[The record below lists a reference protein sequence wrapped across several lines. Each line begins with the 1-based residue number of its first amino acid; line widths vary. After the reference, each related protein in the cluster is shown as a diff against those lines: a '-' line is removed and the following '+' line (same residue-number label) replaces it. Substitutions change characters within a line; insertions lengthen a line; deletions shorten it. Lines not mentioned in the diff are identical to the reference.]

1 MFEFSIY
8 IFSWFTSLD
17 ERRVMLG
24 VYTIIGLSFAP
35 NAFEYYQVI
44 STMGNTCQLCVMI
57 RNICASPSIF
67 LAKLCFPTFKG
78 RLLYIH
84 PVGRSVGWSVG

>member
-17 ERRVMLG
+17 ERRIMLG

-44 STMGNTCQLCVMI
+44 STNAFEYYQVISTMGNTYQ
-57 RNICASPSIF
+57 
-67 LAKLCFPTFKG
+67 
-78 RLLYIH
+78 
-84 PVGRSVGWSVG
+84 